1 MYIWFM
7 NEVFK
12 ETLKVFNIK
21 DCGCS
26 EDEFNNFLIDMYLMS
41 EGKYELPKHFSGYA
55 YLDASGEVKYID
67 KPISVTITLKCPDKH
82 KE

>member
-1 MYIWFM
+1 MGCIFGVM

-21 DCGCS
+21 DCNCS

-41 EGKYELPKHFSGYA
+41 EGKYKMPEHLTGYP
-55 YLDASGEVKYID
+55 YLDASGEVKYSAV
-67 KPISVTITLKCPDKH
+67 PISATITLKNRD
-82 KE
+82 